1 MRTPTYRELSHGDCV
16 DMLRRNT
23 YGRIAFSHQD
33 RVDIEPIHYV
43 LEGDW
48 IYLRTGTGTKLSTL
62 RHHPWVA
69 FEVDEVNGP
78 FDWASVVVKGT
89 VYIFS
94 TNPEEEKSEV
104 YQQALRALRRLIP
117 ETMTPKDPTP
127 SRNVILRISL
137 NEVHGRAA
145 GA

>member
-1 MRTPTYRELSHGDCV
+1 MRTPTYRELSQSDCV

-33 RVDIEPIHYV
+33 RVDVEPIHYV
-43 LEGDW
+43 LDGDW
-48 IYLRTGTGTKLSTL
+48 IYLRTGIGTKLSTL

-69 FEVDEVNGP
+69 FEIDEVNGP

-89 VYIFS
+89 VYILS
-94 TNPEEEKSEV
+94 TGPGDEKSQA
-104 YQQALRALRRLIP
+104 YQQALHALRRLIP
-117 ETMTPKDPTP
+117 DTMTPNDPTP
-127 SRNVILRISL
+127 SRNVILRISV

-145 GA
+145 QA